1 MSGAAP
7 ARPVYGS
14 GMRLTHRETVIVN
27 APSEAVYSLVSDVT
41 RTGEWSGT
49 CRACEWEDPSRQG
62 VGARFTGHNET
73 AARRW
78 STTSTVVT
86 AVPGQEFGWEVGQG
100 YVRWGY
106 LLSPQ
111 EGGTEVT
118 HTWEFTEAGQQFF
131 EERYGDEAPAQVAQR
146 TAAAHEDMPRTLAAI
161 REIAEREHAA
171 G

>member
-1 MSGAAP
+1 MKLTNRTTAVIDAP
-7 ARPVYGS
+7 V
-14 GMRLTHRETVIVN
+14 
-27 APSEAVYSLVSDVT
+27 EAVYALVSDVT
-41 RTGEWSGT
+41 RTGEWSPT
-49 CRACEWEDPSRQG
+49 CRACEWENPSQRG

-86 AVPGQEFGWEVGQG
+86 AAPGREFAWEVGQG

-106 LLSPQ
+106 LLAAR

-118 HTWEFTEAGQQFF
+118 HTWKFTEVGQHFF
-131 EERYGDEAPAQVAQR
+131 EKKYGQDASAQVAQR

-161 REIAEREHAA
+161 REIAERGKAA